1 MDKIKINV
9 EILIPDG
16 EDCTYSK
23 NDGSRDSYECLYYK
37 HAFKAIPTCTIF
49 IQNHQY
55 AILEERISGGIMTGY
70 KKCSQCLVR
79 S

>member
-23 NDGSRDSYECLYYK
+23 NDGLRDSYECSVSLVEV
-37 HAFKAIPTCTIF
+37 
-49 IQNHQY
+49 
-55 AILEERISGGIMTGY
+55 EEGKDSEY
-70 KKCSQCLVR
+70 
-79 S
+79 